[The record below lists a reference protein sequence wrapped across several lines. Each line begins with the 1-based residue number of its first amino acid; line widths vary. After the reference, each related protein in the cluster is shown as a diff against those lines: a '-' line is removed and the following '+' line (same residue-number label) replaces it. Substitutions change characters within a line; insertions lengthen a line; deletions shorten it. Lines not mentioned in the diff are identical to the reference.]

1 MRVSR
6 CDHPDLAGVG
16 VGAGAGAWA
25 ASSSTCSCSPFIF
38 LIVHRKVVMGKRAPS
53 LCGEFIAME

>member
-1 MRVSR
+1 MVLGGWGGHS
-6 CDHPDLAGVG
+6 DSAGSWS
-16 VGAGAGAWA
+16 AG
-25 ASSSTCSCSPFIF
+25 SSTCSCSPFIF